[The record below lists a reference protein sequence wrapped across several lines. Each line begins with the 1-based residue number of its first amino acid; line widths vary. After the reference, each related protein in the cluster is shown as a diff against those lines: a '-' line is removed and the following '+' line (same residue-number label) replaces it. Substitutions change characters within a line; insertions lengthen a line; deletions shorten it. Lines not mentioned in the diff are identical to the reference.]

1 MEQKSEQIRTQHSP
15 RRPSL
20 NTLKTLNKTL
30 GGMSIIGWL
39 FFIVALYMF
48 HYSSPDPRNLYDD
61 VLANQTSTLWNV
73 AYTDLFM
80 VFMSIGI
87 GITLAAL
94 ALNIYLYR
102 ARRTH
107 IWVNLLLLIASSIG
121 IMIYFQRVF
130 AN

>member
-1 MEQKSEQIRTQHSP
+1 MEPKSEQTHTPHAP
-15 RRPSL
+15 RRLSL
-20 NTLKTLNKTL
+20 NTLKTLNKVL

-48 HYSSPDPRNLYDD
+48 HYSSPDPRNFYDD
-61 VLANQTSTLWNV
+61 VLANQTSTLWNIE
-73 AYTDLFM
+73 YTDLFM

-94 ALNIYLYR
+94 GLNIFLYR

-107 IWVNLLLLIASSIG
+107 IWINLLLLIAASTG
-121 IMIYFQRVF
+121 IMIYFQRAF
-130 AN
+130 AS